1 MLDCR
6 SGIRTALIIL
16 ACAVLN
22 VSSAFAQE
30 LSAPVASSDPS
41 PSSTTTDTVADS
53 SAQSSNP
60 SSEPSPE
67 RQFLKNLLRDQRA
80 IWTAPM
86 HIKEGTPW
94 RLITIGAVS
103 TALLLTDERTAARLG
118 DNESRLTISSDVSR
132 AGSWY
137 GLAAVS
143 GAFYLVG
150 RAAHSDK
157 ARETGVLSAE
167 ALINGIVVG
176 QALKVITERKRPLD
190 QPGEAQFFNGGSA
203 FPSGHSINAWA
214 VATVVAHEYDNL
226 PAQLTAYGLAS
237 LVSVWRFTG
246 RRHYLSD
253 IFVGGAIGYGIG
265 RYVYR
270 AHHDAALDA
279 GVAHAGSRWRPAVAP
294 LYSRANREYGL
305 TLTWGL

>member
-1 MLDCR
+1 MINCQ
-6 SGIRTALIIL
+6 SGIRVAAVVL
-16 ACAVLN
+16 ACVLMT
-22 VSSAFAQE
+22 VSNAFAQT
-30 LSAPVASSDPS
+30 SSSDPS
-41 PSSTTTDTVADS
+41 PSQTPTDIVADDS
-53 SAQSSNP
+53 VQSSTQ
-60 SSEPSPE
+60 SSRPSPE

-80 IWTAPM
+80 IWTAPL

-103 TALLLTDERTAARLG
+103 TALLLTDEHTAARLG
-118 DNESRLTISSDVSR
+118 DNAGRLNISSDVSR

-137 GLAAVS
+137 GMAIVS
-143 GAFYLVG
+143 GGFYVVG

-157 ARETGVLSAE
+157 ARETGVLTAE

-176 QALKVITERKRPLD
+176 QALKVITQRKRPLD

-237 LVSVWRFTG
+237 LVSLSRFTG
-246 RRHYLSD
+246 QRHYLSD

-270 AHHDAALDA
+270 AHHNTALDA
-279 GVAHAGSRWRPAVAP
+279 SVANQGNKWRPAVSP
-294 LYSRANREYGL
+294 VYSRANREYGL